1 MSIDARCPT
10 AGGLEQLIAGLGEAC
25 SQVASASG
33 CAVALDPVW
42 RSRPVPMSARVGNAI
57 RQVAASAGLELADL
71 ASGGGHDAGI
81 LAEAG
86 VDCGML
92 FVRSRNGG
100 VSHRPEELTDEA
112 DVATAIQLLA
122 GTLAILGGTG

>member
-1 MSIDARCPT
+1 MS
-10 AGGLEQLIAGLGEAC
+10 E
-25 SQVASASG
+25 
-33 CAVALDPVW
+33 
-42 RSRPVPMSARVGNAI
+42 RVGDAI
-57 RQVAASAGLELADL
+57 RQAAAEAGLELADL

-81 LAEAG
+81 LAEAD
-86 VDCGML
+86 VESGML

-122 GTLAILGGTG
+122 GTLATLGGAG

>member
-1 MSIDARCPT
+1 VLAHRSQQLCGHARP
-10 AGGLEQLIAGLGEAC
+10 GLAQ
-25 SQVASASG
+25 
-33 CAVALDPVW
+33 P
-42 RSRPVPMSARVGNAI
+42 PVPMSGRVGDAI
-57 RQVAASAGLELADL
+57 RQVAATGGPELARPDVRRPRCR
-71 ASGGGHDAGI
+71 D

-122 GTLAILGGTG
+122 DTLATLGGGAP